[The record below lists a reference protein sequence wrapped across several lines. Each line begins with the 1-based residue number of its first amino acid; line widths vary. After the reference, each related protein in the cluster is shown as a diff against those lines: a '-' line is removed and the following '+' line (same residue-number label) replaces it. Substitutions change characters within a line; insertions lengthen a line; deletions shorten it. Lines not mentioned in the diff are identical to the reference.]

1 MAFSA
6 NKHYYSG
13 WFFRKEYFY
22 ILQTQ
27 FTGELCLQEI
37 KNTLFWKII
46 RCNNVF
52 AHLTKLILCYLV
64 WFNYPF
70 MFCARKIFALFKIH
84 VTCYDIGSHLLAF
97 SIYFQSFA
105 TQKPF
110 FVTRLLIDLMWNL
123 VISIVAIHAAIFW
136 SRTPSDLHFS
146 W

>member
-13 WFFRKEYFY
+13 WFFQKRVF
-22 ILQTQ
+22 LFLANTVHRWTV
-27 FTGELCLQEI
+27 FARN

-52 AHLTKLILCYLV
+52 AHLAKLILCYLV

-84 VTCYDIGSHLLAF
+84 ATCYDIGSHLLAF

-123 VISIVAIHAAIFW
+123 VISVVAIHAAIFW
-136 SRTPSDLHFS
+136 SRSPSDHHFS